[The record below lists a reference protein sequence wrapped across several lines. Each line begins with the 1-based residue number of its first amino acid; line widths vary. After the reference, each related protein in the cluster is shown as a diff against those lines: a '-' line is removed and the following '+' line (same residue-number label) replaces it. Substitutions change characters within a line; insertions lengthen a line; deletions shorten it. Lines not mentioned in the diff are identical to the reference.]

1 LIFGIAGACRSDELT
16 NVTVDDIETSNSSLI
31 IKIPKTK
38 TKIPRVFVVTNIEGK
53 VDFIGLFRKYA
64 DLRPSNVSHRRFF
77 IFYKGGKC
85 TSQPVGKN
93 TFGKTPS
100 IISTYLDLPNPSMY
114 TGHCLRRSS
123 ATLLADSGAD
133 ITTIKRH
140 GGWKSTAVAEGYIQ
154 DSVQNKTKIANQVLQ
169 TGTSTNSTNQET
181 INLTSKENVLCD
193 LPANIKFKNCASVSF
208 TVNVNK

>member
-1 LIFGIAGACRSDELT
+1 MIRSSLIVNTNIDISKYPKLMAFLKRNSDGYQAKKSKVLTRDQMEIFLSAANDNEYLMIKIALIFGIAGACRSDELT

-93 TFGKTPS
+93 TFGKIPS
-100 IISTYLDLPNPSMY
+100 II
-114 TGHCLRRSS
+114 
-123 ATLLADSGAD
+123 A
-133 ITTIKRH
+133 
-140 GGWKSTAVAEGYIQ
+140 
-154 DSVQNKTKIANQVLQ
+154 
-169 TGTSTNSTNQET
+169 
-181 INLTSKENVLCD
+181 
-193 LPANIKFKNCASVSF
+193 
-208 TVNVNK
+208 

>member
-93 TFGKTPS
+93 TFGKIPS
-100 IISTYLDLPNPSMY
+100 IIATYLDLPNPSMY

-133 ITTIKRH
+133 ITTIKRWLR
-140 GGWKSTAVAEGYIQ
+140 GIYKTPF
-154 DSVQNKTKIANQVLQ
+154 KTKPRLQ
-169 TGTSTNSTNQET
+169 TRYYKRDFDQQYKPRNYK
-181 INLTSKENVLCD
+181 L
-193 LPANIKFKNCASVSF
+193 NIQKKCFV
-208 TVNVNK
+208 